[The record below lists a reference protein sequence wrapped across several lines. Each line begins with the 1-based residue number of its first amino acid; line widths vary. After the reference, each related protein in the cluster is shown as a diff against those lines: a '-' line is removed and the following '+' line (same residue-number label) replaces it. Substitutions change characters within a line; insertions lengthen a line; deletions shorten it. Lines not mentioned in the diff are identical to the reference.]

1 MLVVLGVILMIVFLV
16 PSNVRNRAGAGTLGT
31 IDGEPVRASEV
42 QYYGDLFNYASTSIL
57 VPVGQ
62 DQFLPLTTAVFQEQA
77 EKLAESPELFYLLY
91 REAQAHGATMPREP
105 LEQLLTQAGV
115 IIVVGNSSDPA
126 KQQRVPFKD
135 IPGEQIREQVLAA
148 AGALMSV
155 NRSLGQYA
163 DYPRISSP
171 LLDYYIAL
179 QAQRADLR
187 TVVFDAMRYLEAAAA
202 PSDDAV
208 REHFQKYRDL
218 RSGAADQENPF
229 GFGYRLPD
237 RVKFQYLTVSAAAL
251 RRHVAAS
258 LGAMPLVERERDL
271 YRYWTEN
278 RARFPVPPSTQ
289 PATQS
294 STQPATSPATQP
306 AQTPAADAPATQPA
320 QTPAADPSATQPTTS
335 PATLPADEAAVL
347 LSTDPQVSQ
356 FLAEQTA
363 QVAGRPGEAD
373 WQAYLAVHDD
383 VAQRYISLRTNELAA
398 NLSKRLRDVLG
409 SDYRAFDLAR
419 TTDAAPTTR
428 PNSRAGVPVDDPEYF
443 DRVADLITRELGVR
457 PSVASYGRDYLT
469 QQQAQDEKIV
479 GPIAGAVA
487 AEYQVM
493 FPDYLFGGTL
503 ALLDSQQRAQ
513 IEREGAGLGLLQPS
527 QPLVDLFGNEFV
539 FRVTE
544 ALPDAPPAELAEVQE
559 QVRTDLRKRAAYDT
573 ALAEAAAFA
582 EQARQTS
589 LSAAAQAAGLTVHD
603 PPPFAVGAGLL
614 DAPALGATQENDTIS
629 AAARSDFADSFYAL
643 LTDPSLADAEHPIGL
658 LPMRPA
664 FRVIV
669 AELQELVGG
678 WGDDQMLAL
687 QREQLL
693 EQLRQQSMS
702 ATAAGDDFFDFDRA
716 AARVGY
722 IREKPRTPRDA
733 GASTQEH

>member
-16 PSNVRNRAGAGTLGT
+16 PSDVRSPGGTSTLGT

-42 QYYGDLFNYASTSIL
+42 QYYGDLFSYASTRIL
-57 VPVGQ
+57 VPMEQ
-62 DQFLPLTTAVFQEQA
+62 DQYLPFSSAVFGEHT
-77 EKLAESPELFYLLY
+77 EKLAENPELFYLLH

-105 LEQLLTQAGV
+105 LEQLLTQAQV
-115 IIVVGNSSDPA
+115 IVVVGDSPDPA

-163 DYPRISSP
+163 DFPRISSP

-187 TVVFDAMRYLEAAAA
+187 TVVFDATRYLEGADP
-202 PSDDAV
+202 PSDHAV
-208 REHFQKYRDL
+208 REHFEKYKL
-218 RSGAADQENPF
+218 IRSGAADQDNPF

-237 RVKFQYLTVSAAAL
+237 RVKFQYLTVSATSL
-251 RRHVAAS
+251 RRHVLTS
-258 LGAMPLVERERDL
+258 LGAMPLVERERAL

-278 RARFPVPPSTQ
+278 RARFPVAPGTQPSTQ
-289 PATQS
+289 P
-294 STQPATSPATQP
+294 STEPATSPSTQP
-306 AQTPAADAPATQPA
+306 VEEAPAADAPATQPA
-320 QTPAADPSATQPTTS
+320 TQPATE

-347 LSTDPQVSQ
+347 LSQDPQVAQ
-356 FLAEQTA
+356 FLEEQAA
-363 QVAGRPGEAD
+363 QVSGKPGEAD
-373 WQAYLAVHDD
+373 WQAYVAVHDD

-398 NLSKRLRDVLG
+398 NISKRIRDVLG

-419 TTDAAPTTR
+419 TTAAAATTR
-428 PNSRAGVPVDDPEYF
+428 PKSRAGVPVDDPEYF
-443 DRVADLITRELGVR
+443 DRVADLITQELGVR
-457 PSVASYGRDYLT
+457 PSVASYARDFLT
-469 QQQAQDEKIV
+469 QEQAEDEKIV
-479 GPIAGAVA
+479 GPIAGAIA
-487 AEYQVM
+487 SEYQVL

-503 ALLDSQQRAQ
+503 ALLDPQQRDQ
-513 IEREGAGLGLLQPS
+513 IEREGAGLDLLQPS
-527 QPLVDLFGNEFV
+527 QPLEDLFGNDFV

-544 ALPDAPPAELAEVQE
+544 ALPDAPPADLAEVEE
-559 QVRTDLRKRAAYDT
+559 QVRTDLRKRTAFDT
-573 ALAEAAAFA
+573 ALAEAQAFA
-582 EQARQTS
+582 GQAKQSS
-589 LSAAAQAAGLTVHD
+589 LEAAALAAGLALHD
-603 PPPFAVGAGLL
+603 PPPFSPGAGLL
-614 DAPALGATQENDTIS
+614 DAPSLGATEENDTIS
-629 AAARSDFADSFYAL
+629 AAARSDFADSFYSL
-643 LTDPSLADAEHPIGL
+643 LTDPSLADIEHPIGV

-702 ATAAGDDFFDFDRA
+702 ATAAGEDFFDFERA
-716 AARVGY
+716 AARAGY

-733 GASTQEH
+733 GASTQEN